1 MCPVFRCHP
10 QRGGHCTTVLLLQK
24 HVTDL
29 PPDIPQAVSPPR
41 LSAAE
46 ARLRR
51 SPAPSLVRLVSVGG
65 FSRLMLSQARNP
77 RVVLTLPSSSPRNY
91 ASSVSAR
98 STLVHPCRNHG
109 LRAFGPGAVELPE
122 LFIILNPIFINSLTD
137 KRCCVIY
144 FIFLI
149 ST

>member
-24 HVTDL
+24 HVTDR

-41 LSAAE
+41 LSGAE

-65 FSRLMLSQARNP
+65 FSRLTLSQARNP
-77 RVVLTLPSSSPRNY
+77 RVVLTLPSQQP
-91 ASSVSAR
+91 AE
-98 STLVHPCRNHG
+98 LCQLG
-109 LRAFGPGAVELPE
+109 LRAVHSRPSLSEPRSQGIRPGGSGAARTIYNPKSNIHK
-122 LFIILNPIFINSLTD
+122 FID
-137 KRCCVIY
+137 
-144 FIFLI
+144 
-149 ST
+149 